1 LTLLGNESVEEGL
14 LKDCEGV
21 VAQVRVVEV
30 TKGPKNLHFLMFCG
44 NVRVLELNSKVYSPK
59 GCEILFF

>member
-1 LTLLGNESVEEGL
+1 MKEGL
-14 LKDCEGV
+14 LIDCEGV
-21 VAQVRVVEV
+21 VTQVRVVEV
-30 TKGPKNLHFLMFCG
+30 TKGPNNLHFLMFYG